1 MPTVNRESSTLL
13 VVDFQSKLVP
23 AIDDGM
29 SVAANARRLLN
40 AAEMLQVP
48 ILFTEQNANG
58 LGSTVPELR
67 SDTSRLVHKM
77 TFDACRTAGFLETIA
92 DRHELIV
99 SGCEAHVCVLQ
110 TVMGLLRAGRRV
122 YVVRDA
128 VGSRRSESKEA
139 AIRRMERN
147 GAEIVTTEMVVFE
160 WLGTAEHPRLRDMIA
175 LINPSLAP
183 FLQDTVTNTEKP

>member
-1 MPTVNRESSTLL
+1 LEKDHEAMPTVNRESSTLL
-13 VVDFQSKLVP
+13 VVDFQSKLMP

-29 SVAANARRLLN
+29 SVVANARRLLN

-92 DRHELIV
+92 KRHDLIV

-110 TVMGLLRAGRRV
+110 TVVGLLRAGRRV

-175 LINPSLAP
+175 LI
-183 FLQDTVTNTEKP
+183 K

>member
-1 MPTVNRESSTLL
+1 MPGINRESSTLL
-13 VVDFQSKLVP
+13 VVDFQSKLMP

-29 SVAANARRLLN
+29 SVLANARRLLR

-48 ILFTEQNANG
+48 ILFTEQNVNG

-77 TFDACRTAGFLETIA
+77 AFDACRTAGFLETIL
-92 DRHELIV
+92 DRHDLVV

-110 TVMGLLRAGRRV
+110 TVMGLLRAGRLV

-128 VGSRRSESKEA
+128 IGSRRSESKEA
-139 AIRRMERN
+139 AIQRMTRN

-160 WLGTAEHPRLRDMIA
+160 WLGTAAHPRLRDMIA
-175 LINPSLAP
+175 LI
-183 FLQDTVTNTEKP
+183 K